1 METCR
6 IMHVCTWLGTTTIY
20 MHSVQSRRW
29 LNGAAGNEREQV
41 DVALGR
47 SKCRDLGG

>member
-1 METCR
+1 MPNYACMYVHGLEQPP
-6 IMHVCTWLGTTTIY
+6 IY
-20 MHSVQSRRW
+20 VHSVRSRRW
-29 LNGAAGNEREQV
+29 LNGAVGNEREQV